1 MLKVVLISLEWP
13 HAGHVGGVGRYAF
26 RIADELKTK
35 VDLTVVTMDGGDRL
49 EGATM
54 VFVPRVAGRLSRYYL
69 TPLRLRRV
77 VASLHADI
85 IHAFGDDWAL
95 AAKDAPIVRT
105 FMGSSLAEAKSSR
118 GLRKLNH
125 YVLALTEAR
134 SQARAALK
142 IAIGPDSFETFG
154 CQMLMPP
161 VTQLPAPIG
170 VTKTENPSVV
180 FVGSHG
186 GRKRGWL
193 VENAVAEVEAA
204 TGINIDLTVVGPSA
218 DEANWRDGTKHIS
231 GASDEVVRQVIAS
244 SWVLMAP
251 SEYEGFGIPLYEAMA
266 LGTFAIVTENPGSS
280 YISGAISPSPPVS
293 VVDETAL
300 AAALR
305 ERITGNGSLDSD
317 EIDRAA
323 AVVQFLLN
331 EASVDRLV
339 DTYRHLIT

>member
-54 VFVPRVAGRLSRYYL
+54 VFVPRVTGRLSRYYL

-77 VASLHADI
+77 VASLNVDI
-85 IHAFGDDWAL
+85 VHAFGDDWAL
-95 AAKDAPIVRT
+95 AAKNVPIVRT
-105 FMGSSLAEAKSSR
+105 FMGSSLAEARSSR
-118 GLRKLNH
+118 GLRRLNH

-134 SQARAALK
+134 SKAHAALK
-142 IAIGPDSFETFG
+142 IAIGPDSFETFD

-161 VTQLPAPIG
+161 VTQLPPPIG

-180 FVGSHG
+180 FVGSNG

-204 TGINIDLTVVGPSA
+204 TGISIDLTVVGPSA
-218 DEANWRDGTKHIS
+218 DRANWLDGTKHIS
-231 GASDEVVRQVIAS
+231 GASDERVREEIAS

-266 LGTFAIVTENPGSS
+266 LGTYGIATRNPGTV
-280 YISGAISPSPPVS
+280 YIHDSVRPSPPIDIVADS
-293 VVDETAL
+293 AL
-300 AAALR
+300 GAALKKR
-305 ERITGNGSLDSD
+305 LEGGGHLNPNEAESA
-317 EIDRAA
+317 RAA
-323 AVVQFLLN
+323 VNFLSS
-331 EASVDRLV
+331 EASVDHLVEVYDRLC
-339 DTYRHLIT
+339 R